1 MPFTSASLR
10 GSTVAYS
17 LLDLVNV
24 KISLDKYLNHITFHF
39 SLQGIEIKNFSGSW
53 SNGLA
58 FCALI
63 HKFNPDKFDFNELD
77 PNDREG
83 NFRTAFDTAL

>member
-1 MPFTSASLR
+1 MESMKLHSQSKLDVYH
-10 GSTVAYS
+10 TV
-17 LLDLVNV
+17 
-24 KISLDKYLNHITFHF
+24 TFF
-39 SLQGIEIKNFSGSW
+39 LQLQGIEIKNFSGSW

-63 HKFNPDKFDFNELD
+63 HKFNPDKFDFNEL
-77 PNDREG
+77 NATDRER